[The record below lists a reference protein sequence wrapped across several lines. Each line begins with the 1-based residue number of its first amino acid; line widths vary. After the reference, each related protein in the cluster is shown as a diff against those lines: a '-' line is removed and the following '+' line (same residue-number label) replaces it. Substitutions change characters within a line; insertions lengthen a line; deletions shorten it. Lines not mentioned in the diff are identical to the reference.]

1 MCTKLNIANSN
12 SNVMLYLK
20 LRESGCDKVQA
31 RQFCRKN
38 FCKIDQTQ
46 KQIGPPGHK
55 VLKLHP
61 NRLQGEKGWQPGFMM
76 KYDLGSGYRD
86 SKDLVEEQT
95 PAEEAILKQY
105 EKYEKKK
112 NAVLLQKML
121 AVKNYADSLRPPK
134 IDVFS
139 KDSLD
144 RIRKISQELHENQQ
158 KPKKYFEKGD
168 MKFYELAD
176 YISTHRSG
184 QLTDLRINFDP
195 IVNTQV
201 KLKTENSQYLSPT
214 KSFKRQTTISA
225 IEKGANLIMAFQNQT
240 PINEELDTKSTNQNN
255 NEVTS
260 QLIRFNHHKL
270 ELAEEFNSSQYL
282 FTPTSAHTRQASQID
297 QNDEAVKCF
306 VQQFYDKQYNDKVIP
321 STKRNLRLRAIVNS
335 GIPKQETSRQ
345 TNKKVS
351 KRLSM

>member
-20 LRESGCDKVQA
+20 LREGGCDKVQA

-38 FCKIDQTQ
+38 FCKIDQSQ
-46 KQIGPPGHK
+46 KSIGPPGHK

-61 NRLQGEKGWQPGFMM
+61 NHLQGEKGWEPGFMM

-112 NAVLLQKML
+112 SAALLQKML
-121 AVKNYADSLRPPK
+121 AVKNYADSLKPPK
-134 IDVFS
+134 IDVFN
-139 KDSLD
+139 KDSID
-144 RIRKISQELHENQQ
+144 RIRKISQELNQNQQ
-158 KPKKYFEKGD
+158 KPKKYYQQGD
-168 MKFYELAD
+168 MKYYALAE

-184 QLTDLRINFDP
+184 SLNDLRINFDP
-195 IVNTQV
+195 IVNTQI
-201 KLKTENSQYLSPT
+201 KLQTENSQYLSPT
-214 KSFKRQTTISA
+214 KHFKRQSTISA

-240 PINEELDTKSTNQNN
+240 PINEELDTKSSYQN
-255 NEVTS
+255 NEVAS
-260 QLIRFNHHKL
+260 QLLRFNHHKL
-270 ELAEEFNSSQYL
+270 ELAEEFNSTQYL
-282 FTPTSAHTRQASQID
+282 FTPSSAHTRQVSQID

-321 STKRNLRLRAIVNS
+321 STKRNLRLRTIGNNE
-335 GIPKQETSRQ
+335 IQKQEPSKQ
-345 TNKKVS
+345 IKKKVE

>member
-1 MCTKLNIANSN
+1 MCTKLNLTNSN

-46 KQIGPPGHK
+46 KSVGPPGHK

-61 NRLQGEKGWQPGFMM
+61 NRLQGDKGWQPGFMM

-86 SKDLVEEQT
+86 SKDLIEEST

-105 EKYEKKK
+105 DKYEKKK

-121 AVKNYADSLRPPK
+121 AVKNYADSLKPPK

-139 KDSLD
+139 KDSIE
-144 RIRKISQELHENQQ
+144 RIRKISQELYENQQ
-158 KPKKYFEKGD
+158 KPKKYFQQGD
-168 MKFYELAD
+168 MKFYALAD

-184 QLTDLRINFDP
+184 SLNDLRINFDP
-195 IVNTQV
+195 IVNTQI
-201 KLKTENSQYLSPT
+201 KLKTENSQYLSPN
-214 KSFKRQTTISA
+214 KIFKRQITIST

-240 PINEELDTKSTNQNN
+240 PINEELDTKSSNQNN
-255 NEVTS
+255 EVVAS
-260 QLIRFNHHKL
+260 QLLKHNNHKL

-282 FTPTSAHTRQASQID
+282 FTPSSAHTRQPSQVD

-321 STKRNLRLRAIVNS
+321 STKRNLRLRTLENS
-335 GIPKQETSRQ
+335 GIQKKEPQKQIKKQGKRQ
-345 TNKKVS
+345 
-351 KRLSM
+351 SM